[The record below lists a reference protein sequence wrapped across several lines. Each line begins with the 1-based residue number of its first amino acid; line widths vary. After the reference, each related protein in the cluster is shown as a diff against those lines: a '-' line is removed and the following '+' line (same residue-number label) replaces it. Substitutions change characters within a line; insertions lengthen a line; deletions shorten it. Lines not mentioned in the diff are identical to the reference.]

1 MVILVLGSIITSVR
15 NARKEIVLSMAIVDA
30 NYETDTESL
39 KKEILKA
46 FARIDDKYKNEK
58 YNIQIDTSPRSI
70 ESMENEAKLTVVM
83 SKVSDNGCCCM

>member
-1 MVILVLGSIITSVR
+1 
-15 NARKEIVLSMAIVDA
+15 MAIVDA

-70 ESMENEAKLTVVM
+70 ESMENEAKIDSCNVE
-83 SKVSDNGCCCM
+83 SE

>member
-1 MVILVLGSIITSVR
+1 
-15 NARKEIVLSMAIVDA
+15 MAIVDA

-58 YNIQIDTSPRSI
+58 YNIQIDTSPR
-70 ESMENEAKLTVVM
+70 
-83 SKVSDNGCCCM
+83 